1 MPMKLQKYISII
13 LLLVFGAAGG
23 ILSYHYLA
31 ISKRETTK
39 QGLKTSEQEIEAKKQ
54 ELKTSEQ
61 KIKETQIKTEKEAP
75 KDETADWKVYRNEEF
90 GFEMKYPPKWEYNKV
105 EKNYIGFYDP
115 EKVKIPET
123 PYELI
128 IKIFHK
134 EKGIPLDRWVQEE
147 PEMKMAIKN
156 ELEIGEGKVPEGSF
170 RNINNLSFYLIKTS
184 DFMGGSAIANAY
196 VEKNGLVIKLSRHL
210 LFPDAEKIFNRI
222 LSTFQFIE

>member
-13 LLLVFGAAGG
+13 LLLVFVTAGG
-23 ILSYHYLA
+23 ILSYHYLTT
-31 ISKRETTK
+31 SKRET
-39 QGLKTSEQEIEAKKQ
+39 KKQ

-61 KIKETQIKTEKEAP
+61 EIKETQIKTEKEIKETQIKTEKEAP

-90 GFEMKYPPKWEYNKV
+90 GFEIKYPPKWEYNKV
-105 EKNYIGFYDP
+105 EENYIGFYDP
-115 EKVKIPET
+115 EKIKIPET

-170 RNINNLSFYLIKTS
+170 RNINNLSFYLIETH
-184 DFMGGSAIANAY
+184 DFMVGGAIANAY

-210 LFPDAEKIFNRI
+210 LFPGDEKIFNRI
-222 LSTFQFIE
+222 LSAFQFIK